1 MRDEDFSLFVEEM
14 GEPDRHE
21 VVPEAAFHKWS
32 GKLPNQLLTY
42 WRQEGWCSYGQGL
55 FWTVNPDN
63 YEYLVDQWLADT
75 PLEQIDSFH
84 VFGRSAF
91 GDLYLCGE
99 RSGSNATICCSINAI
114 TVVPKELK
122 SKDEEPKD
130 SSIRAFFAASFVSD
144 FDRTDLFKKPLFSRA
159 LSKLGTVAVDEI
171 YGFEPVLVLGGKPV
185 LDNLRRVKLDQHLT
199 MLRQFGAPKVP
210 FSSLDIN

>member
-1 MRDEDFSLFVEEM
+1 
-14 GEPDRHE
+14 
-21 VVPEAAFHKWS
+21 
-32 GKLPNQLLTY
+32 
-42 WRQEGWCSYGQGL
+42 
-55 FWTVNPDN
+55 
-63 YEYLVDQWLADT
+63 
-75 PLEQIDSFH
+75 
-84 VFGRSAF
+84 
-91 GDLYLCGE
+91 
-99 RSGSNATICCSINAI
+99 
-114 TVVPKELK
+114 VVPKELK
-122 SKDEEPKD
+122 SKDEERKG

-199 MLRQFGAPKVP
+199 MLRQFGAPKVS